1 LTCTT
6 ESDQHQAL
14 NTDTLNMHSTVE
26 RFFKEIKTNSA
37 IMHWSDQR
45 WQQRDFVS
53 TKKLHFK

>member
-26 RFFKEIKTNSA
+26 RIFKEIKTNSA
-37 IMHWSDQR
+37 IMH
-45 WQQRDFVS
+45 
-53 TKKLHFK
+53 